1 MSNNETL
8 RDYNRLGVNF
18 RKSSIQEVLPEYYQT
33 EYPNIIT
40 FLEGYYDN
48 LDFDEMPGGI
58 INELQTIRDFEDTDL
73 EKLDL
78 LFNELALGISSDK
91 VQMPRE
97 AIRNFGN
104 FFRVKG
110 TIFSAEGFFRA
121 FFNENVEVVYPKDRL
136 FTIGSSTIGTDDGY
150 ITQDGAINQ
159 IFSVLIKSPISFA
172 FWEELYRKFVHPSG
186 FYLSGKVVLE
196 GIPEPIQITID
207 ESVPDPF
214 KNIKFVTETA
224 ILDNQIGAG
233 EASHLNNHWIGSYV
247 SGSGHINIPQF
258 RTNPYRLLE
267 HFTDSAV
274 AASVGNRIYTS
285 LANLGSAYKNL
296 KELTDYGIHWSS
308 AFDSNG
314 TGLTF
319 DNTYEKLDQ
328 AEFETYASYV
338 SGPGNYVASG
348 YIPLIIKS

>member
-1 MSNNETL
+1 MSNSESL

-18 RKSSIQEVLPEYYQT
+18 RKSVVQEVLPEYYQT

-48 LDFDEMPGGI
+48 LDSDEMPGGI

-73 EKLDL
+73 TKLDL
-78 LFNELALGISSDK
+78 LFNELALGIAHDK
-91 VQMPRE
+91 VAMPRE

-110 TIFSAEGFFRA
+110 TIFSGEGFFRA
-121 FFNENVEVVYPKDRL
+121 FFEENVEIIYPKDRL

-150 ITQDGAINQ
+150 ITQDGAVNQ
-159 IFSVLIKSPISFA
+159 IFSVLIKSPISFT

-186 FYLSGKVVLE
+186 FYLSAKVALE
-196 GIPEPIQITID
+196 GIPDPIEIITN

-214 KNIKFVTETA
+214 KNIAFVTETA
-224 ILDNQIGAG
+224 LLDKQTGAG
-233 EASHLNNHWIGSYV
+233 EASHINNYWTGSAV
-247 SGSGHINIPQF
+247 SISGHINLPQF
-258 RTNPYRLLE
+258 RTNPYRLIE

-274 AASVGNRIYTS
+274 AASVGNRVYTS
-285 LANLGSAYKNL
+285 LANLGSAYKDL

-314 TGLTF
+314 TGLSF
-319 DNTYEKLDQ
+319 DNSYEKLDQ
-328 AEFETYASYV
+328 QEFETYASYTA
-338 SGPGNYVASG
+338 GPGNYVANG
-348 YIPLIIKS
+348 YIPLVIKS